1 MMGCYMLVHGAWHN
15 GEHWGSVRQALESRG
30 HVVHSPTIG
39 GLRAGDSP
47 DIGLDEAISPL
58 AKHIAEHDLNDIV
71 LVGHSWGG
79 VLISKLAER
88 YPSRIRRLVFQN
100 AFVLLDGESVLD
112 NIPPPLAVALRSWGE
127 QRGDGTVMIPFAA
140 WRDVYMNDA
149 DLDLA
154 RESYESLRP
163 QPIRPLAES
172 VDMKRFYTLD
182 MPKSYI
188 NAFDDNGLLQGEW
201 GWHPRMSNR
210 LGQFRLVQMP
220 GGHEVMFTNP
230 ELLADKIIVAGRD

>member
-1 MMGCYMLVHGAWHN
+1 MGCYLLVHGAWHN
-15 GEHWGSVRQALESRG
+15 GDQWAAVREVLESRG

-39 GLRAGDSP
+39 GLRKGDSP
-47 DIGLDEAISPL
+47 DIGLDDAIAPL
-58 AKHIAEHDLNDIV
+58 AEYICDHNLDDLV

-112 NIPPPLAVALRSWGE
+112 NLPPSLRLALRLWCE
-127 QRGDGTVMIPFAA
+127 QRGDGTVMLPFSA

-149 DLDLA
+149 DFDLA
-154 RESYESLRP
+154 RRTYDDLRP

-172 VDMKRFYTLD
+172 VDMKRFYALD
-182 MPKSYI
+182 LPKSYI
-188 NAFDDNGLLQGEW
+188 NAWDDNGLLQGEW

-230 ELLADKIIVAGRD
+230 QLLADKIIVAGRD